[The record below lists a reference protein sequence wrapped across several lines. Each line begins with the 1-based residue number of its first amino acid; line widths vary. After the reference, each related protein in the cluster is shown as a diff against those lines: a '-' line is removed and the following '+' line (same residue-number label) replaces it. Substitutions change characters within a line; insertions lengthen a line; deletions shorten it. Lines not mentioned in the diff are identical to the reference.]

1 MGFVGVSSDKG
12 HVASLPYT
20 VPPEE
25 IKTTFLHYVQH
36 MHQINMMKIKHW
48 PEYQG

>member
-25 IKTTFLHYVQH
+25 IKTTFFTLCSTHASNKYDE
-36 MHQINMMKIKHW
+36 NKTLA
-48 PEYQG
+48 